1 MNNVNA
7 NTNTEKEE
15 IKYLTLDDID
25 KMYEEAEPAD
35 WGYLGGNGFKY
46 FDDISGSRYV
56 YIREWINATKAKV
69 ERLPADHSKFLLDFY
84 NLFDENEPYKDKEGR
99 PYRDNLLND
108 LYHNIYSEYA
118 VNFASDNGKEIYE
131 HDINRTTTKVVHTG
145 KTSIRVNVTNKV
157 GTKKIPVLDKNQKI
171 EKLKKSFDIFKRLKE
186 RDLVLASMYASIC
199 ECYRGDAS
207 YLVYHDYLGDEDTL
221 GMLLN
226 EGRLLDYIRCFF
238 AKANPRAFLFIRDN
252 FPNVK
257 VTENMMT
264 QYLEYKG
271 R

>member
-7 NTNTEKEE
+7 NTNTDKEE

-25 KMYEEAEPAD
+25 KMWKEAEPAD
-35 WGYLGGNGFKY
+35 WGYAGAPGFKL
-46 FDDISGSRYV
+46 FEDISAARYH
-56 YIREWINATKAKV
+56 YIREYINITKIKV

-84 NLFDENEPYKDKEGR
+84 NLFDENEPYKDKEGT

-108 LYHNIYSEYA
+108 LYYNIYSDEA
-118 VNFASDNGKEIYE
+118 VNFASDNGKGIYK
-131 HDINRTTTKVVHTG
+131 HDILNVEKNWDGHVVKIT
-145 KTSIRVNVTNKV
+145 KV
-157 GTKKIPVLDKNQKI
+157 GTEEIQVLDANQKI

-186 RDLVLASMYASIC
+186 RDLVLASIYDRVVKAWKNV
-199 ECYRGDAS
+199 D
-207 YLVYHDYLGDEDTL
+207 YLEYHDYLGNEDTL
-221 GMLLN
+221 GMFIN
-226 EGRLLDYIRCFF
+226 ERRLLDYVRYFF
-238 AKANPRAFLFIRDN
+238 AKANWRGALFIKEK

-257 VTENMMT
+257 VTENMMA